1 MSPGCAARNPR
12 VRRAGD
18 DGTIRHRGSDDPAK
32 APAIE
37 LGAELKVIRILIFK
51 NNVGHLGITLHINTQ
66 SGTRVD
72 QINSGDAGI
81 RPIG

>member
-1 MSPGCAARNPR
+1 MLAPGQ
-12 VRRAGD
+12 VAGQIQL
-18 DGTIRHRGSDDPAK
+18 GIALVALAYIAVPA
-32 APAIE
+32 AIE

-66 SGTRVD
+66 GGTRID

-81 RPIG
+81 GSIG